1 MVDLGALQEFEFQMF
16 IPEPDTCWKLPRCLL
31 GGNEEV
37 RDDKIVHTKPLLP
50 RKGGA
55 VRAAERHL
63 HPRAASSP
71 PPGWTLRAA
80 HRKRK
85 SPPARLAEPHQ
96 RDGLNSPLRFTR
108 VEILKSVS

>member
-1 MVDLGALQEFEFQMF
+1 MLSKNSSSKYLFQSLTLG
-16 IPEPDTCWKLPRCLL
+16 CKLPRCLL
-31 GGNEEV
+31 GENEEV

-63 HPRAASSP
+63 HPRAAASSP
-71 PPGWTLRAA
+71 PRGWTLRAE
-80 HRKRK
+80 HKERK
-85 SPPARLAEPHQ
+85 SPPAWLAEPHQ
-96 RDGLNSPLRFTR
+96 RDGLNSPLGFTR